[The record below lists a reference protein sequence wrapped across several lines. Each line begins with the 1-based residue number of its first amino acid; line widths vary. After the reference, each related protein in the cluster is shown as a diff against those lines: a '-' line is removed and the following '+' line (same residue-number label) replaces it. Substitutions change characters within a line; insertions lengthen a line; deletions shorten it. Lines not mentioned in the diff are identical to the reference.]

1 MKNIIFAF
9 GVLFFFGSVLLPKNK
24 VVLAKTI
31 DGSAQIRSKTAD
43 SEEIVDSRYLLL
55 TSYLRS
61 KNSPLVDYS
70 WEFIKAADRYQIDWR
85 LIPGIVGLESYFGR
99 RMVPDTY
106 NGYGWA
112 GGYYSFSSWEESI
125 DYVASKLRENY
136 YNRGLV
142 SPELIG
148 PVYAPP
154 NPNWGGLVLSIMNK
168 ISPRENLD

>member
-1 MKNIIFAF
+1 MKNIKLAF
-9 GVLFFFGSVLLPKNK
+9 GALFFFALALLPKSK
-24 VVLAKTI
+24 IVLARTV
-31 DGSAQIRSKTAD
+31 DSSAQIRSKATA
-43 SEEIVDSRYLLL
+43 SQEIIDSRFLLL

-70 WEFIKAADRYQIDWR
+70 WEFIKAADKYQIDWR
-85 LIPGIVGLESYFGR
+85 LLPGIVGLESYFGR

-125 DYVASKLRENY
+125 DYVSSKLRDNY
-136 YNRGLV
+136 YNRGLT

-168 ISPRENLD
+168 ISPEKI